1 MSEES
6 TLSLGNKLSP
16 EIQNKLQQLAGK
28 SGTIKSELPEAD
40 NTNTKVDNNKTNR
53 PNKSK
58 LSQEELEKNCKTIEL
73 HKQQK
78 EQAITFYKQHFSYF
92 SKLYPNC
99 FNETPKPLAIGIDK
113 AIIAKEAKKPEEDQ
127 ITQKVVRRF
136 LAKYTRSVAYKEAM
150 QSAGSNR
157 INLQGE
163 EVENVTP
170 EHAEIARKSLEEWQN
185 KKAAREN
192 NKQKPWK

>member
-6 TLSLGNKLSP
+6 TLSLGSKLSP

-28 SGTIKSELPEAD
+28 SGTIKSELPKTD
-40 NTNTKVDNNKTNR
+40 NTKVKVDNNKTNR
-53 PNKSK
+53 PNKFK
-58 LSQEELEKNCKTIEL
+58 PNQEKSEKKHKAIEL

-92 SKLYPNC
+92 SALYPNC

-113 AIIAKEAKKPEEDQ
+113 AIIAEEVKKPEDERL
-127 ITQKVVRRF
+127 TKEVVRRF

-150 QSAGSNR
+150 QSAGSAR

-163 EVENVTP
+163 EVEKVTP
-170 EHAEIARKSLEEWQN
+170 EHAEIARKSLEEGQN

-192 NKQKPWK
+192 NKQKPRK

>member
-6 TLSLGNKLSP
+6 TLSLSHKLSP
-16 EIQNKLQQLAGK
+16 EIQNKLQPLAGK
-28 SGTIKSELPEAD
+28 PDTIKSELPKID
-40 NTNTKVDNNKTNR
+40 NTNVKASNSNTNK
-53 PNKSK
+53 PYKPK
-58 LSQEELEKNCKTIEL
+58 LNQNESEKNHKAIEL
-73 HKQQK
+73 YKQQK

-113 AIIAKEAKKPEEDQ
+113 AIVAGEATKPEEER
-127 ITQKVVRRF
+127 INQKVVRRF

-150 QSAGSNR
+150 QSVGSAR
-157 INLQGE
+157 INLLGE
-163 EVENVTP
+163 EVEKVIP

-185 KKAAREN
+185 RKAAREN

>member
-28 SGTIKSELPEAD
+28 SGTIKSELPKTD
-40 NTNTKVDNNKTNR
+40 NTKVKVDNNKTNR
-53 PNKSK
+53 PNKFK
-58 LSQEELEKNCKTIEL
+58 PNQEKLEKNCKTIEL

-113 AIIAKEAKKPEEDQ
+113 AIIAEEAKKPEEDQ

-170 EHAEIARKSLEEWQN
+170 EHAEIARKSLKEWQN

>member
-6 TLSLGNKLSP
+6 TLSLSSKLSP
-16 EIQNKLQQLAGK
+16 EIKHKLQQLAGK
-28 SGTIKSELPEAD
+28 PDTTKSELPKID
-40 NTNTKVDNNKTNR
+40 NTNIKVDNNKTNR

-58 LSQEELEKNCKTIEL
+58 LSQEELEKKHKAIEL

-113 AIIAKEAKKPEEDQ
+113 AIMAGEATKPEEER
-127 ITQKVVRRF
+127 INQKVVRRF

-150 QSAGSNR
+150 QSAGSAR
-157 INLQGE
+157 INLLGE
-163 EVENVTP
+163 EVEKVAP

-185 KKAAREN
+185 RKAAREN
-192 NKQKPWK
+192 NKQKPRK